1 MNTTMLFLYGPS
13 GAGKTTTGKFLA
25 GYLELPFYD
34 LDSIIVKQSQMT
46 VGDIFAA
53 EGETG
58 FRQRERAELR
68 ILLAHDSGVIALGG
82 GALLDPENRSLAE
95 AHGPVVLLNAPL
107 EVLARRLSASKE
119 PRPLLA
125 EDFAGNLARLLASR
139 AGHYASFPL
148 QQDSTNLSPDQA
160 AWEIQVKLGL
170 FHVQDMS
177 ASGAAPN
184 RAYDVL
190 VQAGCLDSV
199 GELLTQR
206 RLNGPMI
213 VVSDTNTG
221 PLYAPR
227 VVHSLQK
234 AGYTAHTAL
243 FPSGEQ
249 HKTIH
254 TVGKLW
260 EAFLAN
266 GMERGSTI
274 IALGGGVV
282 SDLAGFA
289 AATFLRGVP
298 WVVLPTT
305 LLAMA
310 DASLGGKT
318 GADLP
323 QGKNL
328 IGAFYAP
335 CLVAADPQTLATL
348 PEGELRSGLA
358 EVVKHGVISDPA
370 LFARCAELQGLSF
383 EQLKETPK
391 GCALDDIVRRAMAVK
406 IQVIDLDPFEK
417 GRRAV
422 LNFGHTI
429 GHAVELASG
438 FRLRHGEA
446 VAIGMVAET
455 RLAEQIGLA
464 EAGLNE
470 TISGVLRGLGLPVE
484 IPPGMA
490 LENILKAI
498 GTDKKRAGG
507 KVRFALPVKIGEV
520 KEGIVIDSHS
530 DHFDFGRKDVFSAGF
545 TRS

>member
-1 MNTTMLFLYGPS
+1 
-13 GAGKTTTGKFLA
+13 
-25 GYLELPFYD
+25 
-34 LDSIIVKQSQMT
+34 
-46 VGDIFAA
+46 
-53 EGETG
+53 
-58 FRQRERAELR
+58 
-68 ILLAHDSGVIALGG
+68 
-82 GALLDPENRSLAE
+82 
-95 AHGPVVLLNAPL
+95 VLIPA
-107 EVLARRLSASKE
+107 
-119 PRPLLA
+119 
-125 EDFAGNLARLLASR
+125 
-139 AGHYASFPL
+139 
-148 QQDSTNLSPDQA
+148 
-160 AWEIQVKLGL
+160 
-170 FHVQDMS
+170 
-177 ASGAAPN
+177 
-184 RAYDVL
+184 
-190 VQAGCLDSV
+190 
-199 GELLTQR
+199 
-206 RLNGPMI
+206 
-213 VVSDTNTG
+213 
-221 PLYAPR
+221 
-227 VVHSLQK
+227 
-234 AGYTAHTAL
+234 
-243 FPSGEQ
+243 GEQ

-254 TVGKLW
+254 TVAKLW

-266 GMERGSTI
+266 GMERGSTV

-328 IGAFYAP
+328 IGAFHAP

-358 EVVKHGVISDPA
+358 EAVKHGVINDPA
-370 LFARCAELQGLSF
+370 LFALCAELQGLSF
-383 EQLKETPK
+383 EQLKETLK

-446 VAIGMVAET
+446 VSIGMVTET

-464 EAGLNE
+464 EAGLTE

-484 IPPGMA
+484 IPPG
-490 LENILKAI
+490 LEHDSILKAI
-498 GTDKKRAGG
+498 GADKKRAGG

-520 KEGIVIDSHS
+520 KEGIVIDGYS